1 MQNSICILLWIGGLC
16 QTNRNGNRHHE
27 FIHCMIQIYKL
38 YIELKS
44 LWRIYYL
51 FELNLSYNLYY
62 VK

>member
-1 MQNSICILLWIGGLC
+1 MKYAISNGGVYFL
-16 QTNRNGNRHHE
+16 
-27 FIHCMIQIYKL
+27 FLYLQIYKL